1 MRKIV
6 PPVEAGGTEVFQ
18 KQIDLVY
25 ARVRAFMLGTN
36 HNSCRCGGKK
46 ERQKERYHNGN
57 Y

>member
-25 ARVRAFMLGTN
+25 ARVRAFMLG
-36 HNSCRCGGKK
+36 
-46 ERQKERYHNGN
+46 
-57 Y
+57 